1 MSAINCTTLTST
13 ISTSLLKFNIPSLPI
28 LFISFE
34 ANSVRQTATIAINL
48 IESKHKTKPA
58 SQSVVT
64 SAESSGSFERALNL
78 LRYEYQMIYKAVKT
92 SETET
97 SSEIHQF
104 YMYANFLVSSKRLT
118 LLVYISLYIISL
130 TYFKHEKQKRNNRK
144 NKTNKK
150 YAKSFLFLMRTM
162 LVNWFVYV

>member
-13 ISTSLLKFNIPSLPI
+13 ISTLLLKFIIHFSTNIIHQL
-28 LFISFE
+28 FE

-64 SAESSGSFERALNL
+64 AAESSGSFERALNL

-97 SSEIHQF
+97 SSEIHQL
-104 YMYANFLVSSKRLT
+104 YMYANFFGLQQNTDVT
-118 LLVYISLYIISL
+118 WIHISLYHI
-130 TYFKHEKQKRNNRK
+130 
-144 NKTNKK
+144 
-150 YAKSFLFLMRTM
+150 A
-162 LVNWFVYV
+162 YVF